1 MAVAAGQVQRSRRE
15 REQREDNIEQP
26 GLFGIRRMNK
36 TRLAIGIVLALVSLF
51 PLLYM
56 FSLSFQPNGGIIGS
70 TALVPTHPTGSNY
83 VQAWTQNSFG
93 HYFFN
98 SLFVAIATVVITVSF
113 AALAAFAFARYS
125 FPLKELIFYAFLA
138 ALAVPGL
145 LLLIP
150 QYLLLERLHLIDSL
164 IGLTLLYVS
173 SNLPFTIFFLRGF
186 FQGIPREYEEAFRLE
201 GAGTLRVISR
211 LIVPLSV
218 PALAVVS
225 IFTFN
230 AAWDEFPAATTML
243 NTPSHFTMPVGL
255 ADFIGA
261 HTTAWGPSSPRQSL
275 PRCRRLS
282 CSSWLCGGS
291 VAASPSAAC
300 AERPS
305 PKCRL
310 TTCALFTAPERKSS
324 SDDCPPAPLA
334 LWLGASTVEPSKQR
348 WTTGRPVWPARCP
361 ERTRSRLWRQTADHW
376 LRS

>member
-1 MAVAAGQVQRSRRE
+1 MAVAVGTVQSSGSGQAGRGPDRRP
-15 REQREDNIEQP
+15 RQEDDIDPP

-36 TRLAIGIVLALVSLF
+36 TRLTIGIILALISLF

-70 TALVPTHPTGSNY
+70 TALIPTHPTTSNY

-98 SLFVAIATVVITVSF
+98 SLFVAIATVVITVTF

-125 FPLKELIFYAFLA
+125 FPLKEFIFYAFLA
-138 ALAVPGL
+138 ALAVPAL
-145 LLLIP
+145 LLIIP

-164 IGLTLLYVS
+164 IGLTFLYVS

-201 GAGTLRVISR
+201 GAGTMRVISR

-230 AAWDEFPAATTML
+230 AAWDEFPVATTML
-243 NTPSHFTMPVGL
+243 NTPSHFTLPVGL

-261 HTTAWGPSSPRQSL
+261 HTTAWGRSLPRLSSPR
-275 PRCRRLS
+275 CRPS
-282 CSSWLCGGS
+282 SFSSWPCAGS
-291 VAASPSAAC
+291 AAGCPSAGC
-300 AERPS
+300 AEH
-305 PKCRL
+305 
-310 TTCALFTAPERKSS
+310 
-324 SDDCPPAPLA
+324 
-334 LWLGASTVEPSKQR
+334 
-348 WTTGRPVWPARCP
+348 GRG
-361 ERTRSRLWRQTADHW
+361 
-376 LRS
+376 